1 MMGARHIG
9 VPRCASGR
17 ICLRFVHLTTGGDRE
32 GEPMTKISTATRA
45 AIKQEFPN
53 LTRDVKKFPVRA
65 GEEPWT
71 LREAEELAAL
81 LLEDKE
87 RLERELQVADRE
99 LSDLLRNSGDGAG
112 DDQADYGSSALER
125 EQELTLVNNM
135 RDLLDQT
142 NHALDRIRKGT
153 YATCELTDLPIGKA
167 RLQAFPRATLSV
179 EAKARE
185 ERRGA

>member
-1 MMGARHIG
+1 MAKL
-9 VPRCASGR
+9 S
-17 ICLRFVHLTTGGDRE
+17 TT
-32 GEPMTKISTATRA
+32 TRA
-45 AIKQEFPN
+45 ALRENFPQ
-53 LTRDVKKFPVRA
+53 LARDVKTFPVRD

-71 LREAEELAAL
+71 LSEVEELAAF
-81 LLEDKE
+81 LLEDRE
-87 RLERELQVADRE
+87 RLRGELAQADQD

-135 RDLLDQT
+135 RDLLAQT
-142 NHALDRIRKGT
+142 SHAIERIRNGT
-153 YATCELTDLPIGKA
+153 YATCEITSLPIGKA

-185 ERRGA
+185 ERR